1 MLFSRALKSVDN
13 IRARKDF
20 IVVHEGMPRIASDA
34 SREHKIAVRFT
45 ANDGSTNTLG
55 GVAFLALRSFTVST
69 VTNDVKCI

>member
-1 MLFSRALKSVDN
+1 MLFSRALKSVGN

-34 SREHKIAVRFT
+34 SREHKIVVRFT

-55 GVAFLALRSFTVST
+55 GVGFLALRSFIVST
-69 VTNDVKCI
+69 GKNAVKFI